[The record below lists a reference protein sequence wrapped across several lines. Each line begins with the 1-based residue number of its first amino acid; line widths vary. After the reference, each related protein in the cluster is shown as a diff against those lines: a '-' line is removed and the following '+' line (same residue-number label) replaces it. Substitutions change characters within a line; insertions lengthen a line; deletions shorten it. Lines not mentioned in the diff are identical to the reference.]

1 MAIVNPLLNVKD
13 SRWLQLEVCREFQR
27 NKCTRPDAECKF
39 AHPAANVEVQNGRVI
54 ACYDSIKG
62 RCNREKPPCKYFH
75 PPKHLKDQLIING
88 KNHLALKNA
97 LLQQV
102 PFQTVLTSQLPM
114 APNPYLTNLPALAAA
129 SSAAAAAAYGA
140 YSAPSPAAMLMN
152 AEQLSS
158 SYGLTS
164 TSSTAPCSVSS
175 PGTNPNKSRL
185 ETVVTGSATGIEVI
199 TVLSPSPRTAM
210 SLVPIA
216 A

>member
-1 MAIVNPLLNVKD
+1 MVNPQPYASVAAYASALNGQSK
-13 SRWLQLEVCREFQR
+13 
-27 NKCTRPDAECKF
+27 A
-39 AHPAANVEVQNGRVI
+39 
-54 ACYDSIKG
+54 
-62 RCNREKPPCKYFH
+62 
-75 PPKHLKDQLIING
+75 LITNSPVA
-88 KNHLALKNA
+88 K
-97 LLQQV
+97 
-102 PFQTVLTSQLPM
+102 

-185 ETVVTGSATGIEVI
+185 ETVVTGSATGIEHR
-199 TVLSPSPRTAM
+199 LA
-210 SLVPIA
+210 
-216 A
+216 